1 MTNSLNR
8 RNFLRGSAVVGAST
22 LAAPA
27 IAGGHGTTLKMQAA
41 WGGGI
46 FLENA
51 NSYVQRVNEM
61 SGGSLTIELL
71 PVNSVVKTSQMQDA
85 VHRGV
90 LDAAHYVPAYW
101 YSKSKA
107 ASLFGTGPCFGWSS
121 QEVLGWIY
129 YGGGQELFDELMA
142 SLGLNVVSFFNSA
155 MPAQPM
161 GWFKEEIKDSSQM
174 KGLKYRTVGLAADVL
189 LEMGMSVVQ
198 LPGGEIQPAMKSG
211 LIDAAEFNNPTSD
224 RDFGMQDVS
233 KHYHLG
239 SFHQSQE
246 FFEVTFNKKKF
257 DALADEQKAILKYA
271 SEAENSNFYWHNTN
285 RYANDL
291 DTLRNEQGVNVY
303 RTPDSVMADQLKAW
317 DIVVDR
323 ISGEDEFFAKVVD
336 SQKAYAKR
344 VMGYLNLNQPDY
356 RRSKIS
362 IAVSSI
368 RMPKERALLNWIHS
382 IESLSQWV
390 GKAFGWCILILT
402 LSVSYEV
409 FVRYVLN
416 SPTVWAF
423 DMMVQ
428 MYGALFLMAGAYTLA
443 QDAHVRGDVLYRLFS
458 VRWQARVDFLLYII
472 FFFPGMIALFWYG
485 WEIASDSWRYK
496 EVSWNSPARIQI
508 YFFKTLIPVA
518 GVLLMIQGLAEMARC
533 WIAMKTGKWPER
545 IADVKETEDLLI
557 DGDTN

>member
-1 MTNSLNR
+1 MKYILSAYIAHYWEEIMTNSLNR

-303 RTPDSVMADQLKAW
+303 RTPDSVMAEQLKAW

-323 ISGEDEFFAKVVD
+323 ISAEDEFFAKVVD

-356 RRSKIS
+356 KM
-362 IAVSSI
+362 AYG
-368 RMPKERALLNWIHS
+368 HY
-382 IESLSQWV
+382 
-390 GKAFGWCILILT
+390 FG
-402 LSVSYEV
+402 
-409 FVRYVLN
+409 
-416 SPTVWAF
+416 
-423 DMMVQ
+423 
-428 MYGALFLMAGAYTLA
+428 
-443 QDAHVRGDVLYRLFS
+443 
-458 VRWQARVDFLLYII
+458 
-472 FFFPGMIALFWYG
+472 
-485 WEIASDSWRYK
+485 
-496 EVSWNSPARIQI
+496 
-508 YFFKTLIPVA
+508 
-518 GVLLMIQGLAEMARC
+518 
-533 WIAMKTGKWPER
+533 
-545 IADVKETEDLLI
+545 
-557 DGDTN
+557 